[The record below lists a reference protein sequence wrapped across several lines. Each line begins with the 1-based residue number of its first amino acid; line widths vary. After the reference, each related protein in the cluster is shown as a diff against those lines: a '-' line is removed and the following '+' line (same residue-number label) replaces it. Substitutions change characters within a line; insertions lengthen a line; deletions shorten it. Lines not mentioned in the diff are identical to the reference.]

1 MPFGMK
7 VSLPSSD
14 KVNQR
19 ALLWPAPTQKDVG
32 RVDTYFM
39 LYGLL

>member
-19 ALLWPAPTQKDVG
+19 VLLWPAPTRKDVG
-32 RVDTYFM
+32 MLDTCFKF
-39 LYGLL
+39 